1 MCDAV
6 SARASAGLR
15 IHFVSGLLVSMVRL
29 ENLLVAVS
37 PLLDRRKE
45 RLGTALKTLGS
56 HLGHW
61 AAMDCHAPTS
71 ARIGPKKDS
80 AHSNLCAHILD
91 APHAE
96 KSKQA
101 PCRMGVAGVSNA

>member
-1 MCDAV
+1 MPFP
-6 SARASAGLR
+6 RELR
-15 IHFVSGLLVSMVRL
+15 PGSVFIFVSGLLVGMVRL

-37 PLLDRRKE
+37 PLLDRRKA
-45 RLGTALKTLGS
+45 RLGTAFKTLGS

-61 AAMDCHAPTS
+61 ATMDCHGPTS
-71 ARIGPKKDS
+71 SRIGPKKDS

-101 PCRMGVAGVSNA
+101 PCRMGVAGASNA